1 MKSVGIKFHLTR
13 ESRGGG
19 TEMKEPLEQTA
30 KDSPLSKVTKK
41 VTEVVTEVISDIKRT
56 APALEPAIDFSTR
69 IASVVT
75 AAVEEELRREVPE
88 MLASSKKFNT
98 VVTEVGR
105 HIPEA
110 LIQQRRIATVI
121 AGVGKHVPD
130 RIVTSEE
137 IEKKVGFEEKFNM
150 PLGSIEKISGVRERR
165 YVADNQASSDMAYE
179 ASKIALERAG
189 VEPDELDIIIFA
201 SASHDIAEPATANIL
216 QDKLKAT
223 KAHVLDVKNA
233 CNSFLNGVDVMDSFM
248 QTGRCRVG
256 LVAAG
261 EVLSKF
267 VNFDI
272 ETIEELGVGFSAFT
286 LGDGGGAIVFKAENE
301 QGRGIRRTRFS
312 SDGSAWE
319 LATIKGGGTLHPF
332 DITQLYFISHSAG
345 INKLALR
352 HIPSVMLG
360 MMRETGW
367 RHEDV
372 DRVVPHQ
379 VTRGITE
386 RIMRIVNLPP
396 EKAMYTITKYGNT
409 AAASIP
415 IALTEAIEENLVHPN
430 SRVMLVGGASGF
442 SAGVMTVVL

>member
-1 MKSVGIKFHLTR
+1 MKEPSEQTARENPLSHLTR
-13 ESRGGG
+13 
-19 TEMKEPLEQTA
+19 
-30 KDSPLSKVTKK
+30 KVN
-41 VTEVVTEVISDIKRT
+41 EVVSEVISDIKRS

-75 AAVEEELRREVPE
+75 AAVEEELKREVPE

-98 VVTEVGR
+98 VVTEVGK
-105 HIPEA
+105 HIPEV
-110 LIQQRRIATVI
+110 LIQQRRVATVI
-121 AGVGKHVPD
+121 AGVGKYLPERV
-130 RIVTSEE
+130 VTSEE
-137 IEKKVGFEEKFNM
+137 IEKRVGFEEKFNM
-150 PLGSIEKISGVRERR
+150 PPGSIEKISGVRERR
-165 YVADNQASSDMAYE
+165 YAADGQVSSDMAYE

-189 VEPDELDIIIFA
+189 VEPDELDVIIFA

-248 QTGRCRVG
+248 QTGRCRIG

-301 QGRGIRRTRFS
+301 QGRGIRKARFS

-319 LATIKGGGTLHPF
+319 LATIKAGGTLCPF
-332 DITQLYFISHSAG
+332 DLSQIYFVSHSAG

-352 HIPSVMLG
+352 HIPSAMLNI
-360 MMRETGW
+360 MRETGW

-415 IALTEAIEENLVHPN
+415 IALTEAIEQNLVHPN

-442 SAGVMTVVL
+442 SVGIITVVL